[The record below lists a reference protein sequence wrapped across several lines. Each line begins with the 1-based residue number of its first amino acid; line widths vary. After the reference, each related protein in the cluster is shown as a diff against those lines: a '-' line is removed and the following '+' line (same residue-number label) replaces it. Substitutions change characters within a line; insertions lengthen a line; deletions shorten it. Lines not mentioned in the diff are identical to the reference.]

1 MKTIS
6 IKTAQ
11 NVQIT
16 FELAAL
22 GQRISAYVIDLVIIL
37 TYFTL
42 IRFLVNSVF
51 EQNYSYNYEIGWN
64 DISLFFLSL
73 PCVFYSPLTEFI
85 TKGQTL
91 GKKALGIRVIK
102 VNGDNANLN
111 EYLIRWLFKG
121 LAFFLLPLE
130 AVVVLVSKRS
140 QRLADIMANTVVVK
154 LQPTYDY
161 TLQQVLKLNEDKN
174 EIEYPEVEQFTDEDM
189 MFIKK
194 VIQRVEEY
202 NNPATRQ
209 IAIDLVHDLTE
220 KLHLPEVPKKKM
232 SFLKKVLKDYVSL
245 TR

>member
-22 GQRISAYVIDLVIIL
+22 GQRISAYVIDLVILLI
-37 TYFTL
+37 YFLL
-42 IRFLVNSVF
+42 IQGIVSNLLFDRLRFTEEF
-51 EQNYSYNYEIGWN
+51 DYRQIIIFI
-64 DISLFFLSL
+64 ISL
-73 PCVFYSPLTEFI
+73 PGIFYSPLTEYI

-91 GKKALGIRVIK
+91 GKRILGIRVIK
-102 VNGDNANLN
+102 VNGDNASLN

-121 LAFFLLPLE
+121 LAVFLLPLE
-130 AVVVLVSKRS
+130 AVTVLVSKRS

-161 TLQQVLKLNEDKN
+161 TLHQVLKLNADKN

-194 VIQRVEEY
+194 VIQR
-202 NNPATRQ
+202 
-209 IAIDLVHDLTE
+209 
-220 KLHLPEVPKKKM
+220 
-232 SFLKKVLKDYVSL
+232 
-245 TR
+245 